1 MMDIALVAIPRLNID
16 APPMGIA
23 SIKGSVVSDGYTA
36 KCFDVNINLYHSVS
50 FDTWLELDSYFQT
63 DLRYTGTS
71 LEGAG
76 SREIN
81 FINIVQ
87 KRKEELVCYNVYKDF
102 LETEI
107 KKILEHEPEWIG
119 LSVFSVNSVI
129 STVNFLSLLKEI
141 KPDQK
146 VVAGGMGLSSF
157 GLGGNSNFGEFL
169 IKQGLITTYIS
180 GEGELAIID
189 LLKESRE
196 SKLAPQ
202 IGDKLA
208 IIDLLTEDKESKIAP
223 QINDLNS
230 LPFPEYDDFDL
241 ELYPGKENMVYI
253 TGSRGCVR
261 ACTFCDINSLWKKF
275 RYRSGEN
282 IAAEILAGYKKYNT
296 IDFYFTDSLINGN
309 MKEFVKLLDTMID
322 YKEKGL
328 LPDELMFGGQFIA
341 RPMGRFPEEY
351 YAKMQAAGVYNISVG
366 MESGSDRV
374 LADMRKGTTRADH
387 DYMME
392 MLQKYGIRI
401 NLLMLIGYPTETE
414 EDFEDTLDMIKDYK
428 RYSDSGIIWGIV
440 LGKTMVVLPNTPIAD
455 SAQHWNIAYDDTGNW
470 ISTDNSTLTYHER
483 VKRRM
488 RAGRLC
494 EDLGYVI
501 KSQIVTVNSLH
512 EIVTQGGYDSIS

>member
-1 MMDIALVAIPRLNID
+1 MLNMNNLDIALIAIPRLNID

-23 SIKGSVVSDGYTA
+23 SIKSSIQSAGYSV
-36 KCFDVNINLYHSVS
+36 KCFDLNINLYHSVS
-50 FDTWLELDSYFQT
+50 FDTWLELDNYFQT
-63 DLRYTGTS
+63 DLRYTGIS
-71 LEGAG
+71 LNGAG

-81 FINIVQ
+81 FISIVQ
-87 KRKEELVCYNVYKDF
+87 KRKEELNCYYEYRLF
-102 LETEI
+102 LEKEI
-107 KKILEHEPEWIG
+107 HKILNEDPEWIG

-129 STVNFLSLLKEI
+129 STVNFLTVLKEI

-146 VVAGGMGLSSF
+146 VIAGGMGLSSF

-169 IKQGLITTYIS
+169 IEQGLITTYIS

-189 LLKESRE
+189 LLNN
-196 SKLAPQ
+196 
-202 IGDKLA
+202 G
-208 IIDLLTEDKESKIAP
+208 KESKITP

-230 LPFPEYDDFDL
+230 LPFPDYSDFNFS
-241 ELYPGKENMVYI
+241 LYPGKENMVYI

-275 RYRSGEN
+275 RYRSGDN
-282 IAAEILAGYKKYNT
+282 IAQEILNGYKKYGT
-296 IDFYFTDSLINGN
+296 TDFYFTDSLINGN
-309 MKEFVKLLDTMID
+309 MKEFVKLLDTVID
-322 YKEKGL
+322 YKKQGL
-328 LPDELMFGGQFIA
+328 LPDDLMFGGQFIA
-341 RPMGRFPEEY
+341 RPQARFPEEY

-387 DYMME
+387 DFMMK
-392 MLQKYGIRI
+392 MLQKYSIRI

-414 EDFEDTLDMIKDYK
+414 EDFQDTLDMIKDYK

-455 SAQHWNIAYDDTGNW
+455 NADHWSIAYDETGNW
-470 ISTDNSTLTYHER
+470 ISNDNPTLTYHER

-488 RAGRLC
+488 KAGRLC

-501 KSQIVTVNSLH
+501 KSQVVTVNSLH
-512 EIVTQGGYDSIS
+512 EIVTRGGYDSIS

>member
-1 MMDIALVAIPRLNID
+1 MIDIALVAIPRLNID

-23 SIKGSVVSDGYTA
+23 SIKGSVVASGYSA
-36 KCFDVNINLYHSVS
+36 KCFDSNINLYHSVG
-50 FDTWLELDSYFQT
+50 FDTWLELDNYFQT

-71 LEGAG
+71 LDGAG

-87 KRKEELVCYNVYKDF
+87 KRKKELRCYNEYSNF

-119 LSVFSVNSVI
+119 ISVFSVNSVI
-129 STVNFLSLLKEI
+129 STVNFLSILKQI
-141 KPDQK
+141 NPDQK
-146 VVAGGMGLSSF
+146 VIAGGMGLSSF

-169 IKQGLITTYIS
+169 VAENLITTYIS

-189 LLKESRE
+189 LLKD
-196 SKLAPQ
+196 
-202 IGDKLA
+202 G
-208 IIDLLTEDKESKIAP
+208 KESKFTP

-230 LPFPEYDDFDL
+230 LAFPNYDDFDL
-241 ELYPGKENMVYI
+241 SLYPGKENMVYI

-275 RYRSGEN
+275 RYRSGDN
-282 IAAEILAGYKKYNT
+282 IAAEILEGYKKYNT
-296 IDFYFTDSLINGN
+296 TDFYFTDSLINGN
-309 MKEFVKLLDTMID
+309 MKEFVKLLDTIID
-322 YKEKGL
+322 YKEQGL
-328 LPDELMFGGQFIA
+328 LPDDLMFGGQFIA
-341 RPMGRFPEEY
+341 RPINRFPEEY

-374 LADMRKGTTRADH
+374 LADMRKGTTRDDH
-387 DYMME
+387 DFMMQ

-414 EDFEDTLDMIKDYK
+414 EDFQDTLDMIKDYK

-455 SAQHWNIAYDDTGNW
+455 NADHWSIAYDDTGNW
-470 ISTDNSTLTYHER
+470 FSKDNETLTYHER

-494 EDLGYVI
+494 EELGYVI
-501 KSQIVTVNSLH
+501 KSQVVTVNSLH

>member
-1 MMDIALVAIPRLNID
+1 MDIALVAIPRLNID

-23 SIKGSVVSDGYTA
+23 SIKSSVLQAGYTA
-36 KCFDVNINLYHSVS
+36 KCYDLNINLYHTVS
-50 FDTWLELDSYFQT
+50 FDTWLELDNYFQT

-71 LEGAG
+71 LDGAG

-81 FINIVQ
+81 FVNIVQ
-87 KRKEELVCYNVYKDF
+87 KRKQELACYQEYKDF
-102 LETEI
+102 LKTQIE
-107 KKILEHEPEWIG
+107 KILLDNPTWVG

-129 STVNFLSLLKEI
+129 STINFLTLLKEI

-169 IKQGLITTYIS
+169 IEQGLITTYIS
-180 GEGELAIID
+180 GEGELAIQD
-189 LLKESRE
+189 LLKE
-196 SKLAPQ
+196 
-202 IGDKLA
+202 G
-208 IIDLLTEDKESKIAP
+208 KESKITP

-230 LPFPEYDDFDL
+230 LPFPNYDDFDL
-241 ELYPGKENMVYI
+241 SLYPGKENMIYI

-275 RYRSGEN
+275 RYRSGDN
-282 IAAEILAGYKKYNT
+282 IASEMLNGYKKYGT
-296 IDFYFTDSLINGN
+296 TDFYFTDSLINGN
-309 MKEFVKLLDTMID
+309 MKEFLKLLDTVID
-322 YKEKGL
+322 YKKQGL
-328 LPDELMFGGQFIA
+328 LPEDLMFGGQFIA
-341 RPMGRFPEEY
+341 RPKARFPEEY

-366 MESGSDRV
+366 MESGSDKV
-374 LADMRKGTTRADH
+374 LADMRKGTTREDH
-387 DYMME
+387 DFMME

-414 EDFEDTLDMIKDYK
+414 EDFELTLDMIKDYK

-455 SAQHWNIAYDDTGNW
+455 NADHWSIAYDSTGNW
-470 ISTDNSTLTYHER
+470 ISKDNPTLTYHER

-501 KSQIVTVNSLH
+501 KSQVVTVNSLH

>member
-1 MMDIALVAIPRLNID
+1 MIDIALVAIPRLNID

-23 SIKGSVVSDGYTA
+23 SIKGSVVASGYSA
-36 KCFDVNINLYHSVS
+36 KCFDSNINLYHSVG
-50 FDTWLELDSYFQT
+50 FDTWLELDNYFQT

-71 LEGAG
+71 LDGAG

-87 KRKEELVCYNVYKDF
+87 KRKKELRCYNEYSNF

-119 LSVFSVNSVI
+119 ISVFSVNSVI
-129 STVNFLSLLKEI
+129 STVNFLSILKQI
-141 KPDQK
+141 NPDQK
-146 VVAGGMGLSSF
+146 VIAGGMGLSSF

-169 IKQGLITTYIS
+169 VNENLITTYIS

-189 LLKESRE
+189 LLKD
-196 SKLAPQ
+196 
-202 IGDKLA
+202 G
-208 IIDLLTEDKESKIAP
+208 KESKFTP

-230 LPFPEYDDFDL
+230 LAFPNYDDFDL
-241 ELYPGKENMVYI
+241 SLYPGKENMVYI

-275 RYRSGEN
+275 RYRSGDN
-282 IAAEILAGYKKYNT
+282 IAAEILEGYKKYNT
-296 IDFYFTDSLINGN
+296 TDFYFTDSLINGN
-309 MKEFVKLLDTMID
+309 MKEFVKLLDTIID
-322 YKEKGL
+322 YKKQGL

-341 RPMGRFPEEY
+341 RPINRFPEEY

-374 LADMRKGTTRADH
+374 LADMRKGTTRDDH
-387 DYMME
+387 DFMMQ

-414 EDFEDTLDMIKDYK
+414 EDFQKTLALLDETKPDVVNLSK
-428 RYSDSGIIWGIV
+428 YSARPG
-440 LGKTMVVLPNTPIAD
+440 
-455 SAQHWNIAYDDTGNW
+455 
-470 ISTDNSTLTYHER
+470 TDAAGLKQLDATE
-483 VKRRM
+483 VKRRSKIIFEQINKISLKSNEKWIGWKGKVLFDENTEEGIK
-488 RAGRLC
+488 GRN
-494 EDLGYVI
+494 YAYKPI
-501 KSQIVTVNSLH
+501 SVNDKVSIGQSH
-512 EIVTQGGYDSIS
+512 VVEITNATRKRLIGKIAS

>member
-1 MMDIALVAIPRLNID
+1 MDIALVAIPRLNID

-23 SIKGSVVSDGYTA
+23 SIKGSVVVAGYSA

-71 LEGAG
+71 LDGAG

-87 KRKEELVCYNVYKDF
+87 KRKKQLSCYEEYNSF
-102 LETEI
+102 LNKQI
-107 KKILEHEPEWIG
+107 DQILSHSPEWIG

-129 STVNFLSLLKEI
+129 STVNFLSILKE
-141 KPDQK
+141 KAPNQK

-169 IKQGLITTYIS
+169 IKEGLITTYIS
-180 GEGELAIID
+180 GEGEQAI
-189 LLKESRE
+189 LNLFKTGQG
-196 SKLAPQ
+196 SKFTPQ
-202 IGDKLA
+202 IDNLDELA
-208 IIDLLTEDKESKIAP
+208 
-223 QINDLNS
+223 
-230 LPFPEYDDFDL
+230 FPNYDDFDFS
-241 ELYPGKENMVYI
+241 LYPGDENMSYI

-275 RYRSGEN
+275 RYRSGN
-282 IAAEILAGYKKYNT
+282 SLAQEMVEGYQKYGT

-309 MKEFVKLLDTMID
+309 MKEFIKLLDNVIE
-322 YKEKGL
+322 YKENGL
-328 LPDELMFGGQFIA
+328 LPEDLMFGGQFIA
-341 RPMGRFPEEY
+341 RPKARFPEEY
-351 YAKMQAAGVYNISVG
+351 YDKMQRAGVYNISVG
-366 MESGSDRV
+366 MESASDRV
-374 LADMRKGTTRADH
+374 LADMRKGTTRKDH
-387 DYMME
+387 DFMME

-414 EDFEDTLDMIKDYK
+414 EDFEDTMQMIRDYK
-428 RYSDSGIIWGIV
+428 KYSDSGIIWGIV
-440 LGKTMVVLPNTPIAD
+440 LGKTMVVLPNTPISD
-455 SAQHWNIAYDDTGNW
+455 NSDHWNIAYDNNGNW
-470 ISTDNSTLTYHER
+470 ISKDNATLTYHER

-501 KSQIVTVNSLH
+501 KSQVVTINSLH
-512 EIVTQGGYDSIS
+512 EIVTQGGYDSIA